1 MKRYGQLVYTICLRN
16 CGNPF
21 DAEDVMQE
29 TFLAVYKGLEEF
41 DREREQA
48 WICRI
53 AVNKCLDF
61 LKSAE
66 RRQVPVEE
74 VFSDVEPAEAKE
86 VPEQVYL
93 KKESEEAVRVL
104 CESLKEP
111 YGSVAVAH
119 FYEGKTA
126 REISEVTGQGLKT
139 VQTHIYRA
147 KLMLK
152 SKLERSRDDSYG

>member
-1 MKRYGQLVYTICLRN
+1 
-16 CGNPF
+16 
-21 DAEDVMQE
+21 MQE

-53 AVNKCLDF
+53 AVDKSLDFLMASSTRLMVMYFQGETPLNF